1 MNEDTVETIG
11 PPAPRANPDL
21 RGHAAAENE
30 LLEAFRSNHLAHA
43 ILITGPR
50 GIGKATL
57 AYRFAR
63 FMLAQSGEGETAGG
77 LFGDGPPPS
86 NLFTDPATRV
96 FRRVAAGGHADL
108 LTVERHVDDKGKI
121 RSEIVVDDVRN
132 IGPFLRLTPAE
143 GGWRVVVIDC
153 ADDLNRNAANAVLKV
168 LEEPPSRALLL
179 MVSHNPGRLLPTI
192 RSRCRRLVL
201 TPLDEPSIASILAQY
216 HPDLDSA
223 EITQLSRL
231 AEGSI
236 GQALALA
243 EEGGLECHREL
254 ENLFQSLPRL
264 DGVALHALGD
274 QLARVGA
281 EGRFQ
286 TVMELLRWR
295 LSRLVLVRAKGATAG
310 ADEDWAVRLAA
321 AASLERWLEVWEKT
335 NRLLARMESA
345 NLDRKQVVLNIF
357 LALEDAV
364 QP

>member
-1 MNEDTVETIG
+1 
-11 PPAPRANPDL
+11 
-21 RGHAAAENE
+21 

-63 FMLAQSGEGETAGG
+63 FMLTHGGEGRIAGG
-77 LFGDGPPPS
+77 LFGDTTPPAS
-86 NLFTDPATRV
+86 LFTDPTSTV

-108 LTVERHVDDKGKI
+108 LTVERQVDDKGKM
-121 RSEIVVDDVRN
+121 RSEIVVDDIRN
-132 IGPFLRLTPAE
+132 IGPFLSLTPAE

-168 LEEPPSRALLL
+168 LEEPPRRALLL

-192 RSRCRRLVL
+192 RSRCRMLVL
-201 TPLDEPSIASILAQY
+201 KPLGEPTIATILGQY

-223 EITQLSRL
+223 GVTQLSRL

-243 EEGGLECHREL
+243 EEGGLEFHREL
-254 ENLFQSLPRL
+254 ENLFQSLLRL
-264 DGVALHALGD
+264 DSAALHALGD

-286 TVMELLRWR
+286 TAMDLLRWR
-295 LSRLVLVRAKGATAG
+295 LSRLVLVCAKGPTAG
-310 ADEDWAVRLAA
+310 ADDDWAVRLAA